1 VLFTIRSYVRPLSHL
16 VGRPEDA
23 ARLAEALSNL
33 PDDVRDYKQT
43 TALTAS
49 AVHWLQT
56 VAAQDK

>member
-1 VLFTIRSYVRPLSHL
+1 

-33 PDDVRDYKQT
+33 PDDVRDYKRT
-43 TALTAS
+43 TALTAP